1 MKMYAIFYEDLYGN
15 EDWVYVYA
23 DSREDAI
30 WQATDQCGGCISVKY
45 VM

>member
-1 MKMYAIFYEDLYGN
+1 MYAVFYEDLYGN
-15 EDWVYVYA
+15 EECVYVYA

-30 WQATDQCGGCISVKY
+30 WQAKDQCGGCISIKY